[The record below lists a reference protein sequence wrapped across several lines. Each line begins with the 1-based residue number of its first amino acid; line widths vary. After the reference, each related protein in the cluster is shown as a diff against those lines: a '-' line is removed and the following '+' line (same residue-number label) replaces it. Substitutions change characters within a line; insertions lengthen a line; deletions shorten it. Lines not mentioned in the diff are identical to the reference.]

1 MSKKASATLIGA
13 FVVGGLA
20 LITLALIVVAG
31 GEFFQHKERAVM
43 YFKNSIYGLEVGAPV
58 MFRGVRVGS
67 VKNIAIF
74 YDRKAD
80 NFAIPV
86 TAELEADAI
95 RGLDGMRT
103 SEAALPT
110 LLERGLSAQL
120 SMQSLLTGQLY
131 VDLDL
136 RPRQTR
142 ELRGT
147 RSGLTEIPTTTTAI
161 QNLRNQLEGV
171 DFRRMLDDLSAL
183 ARSTSQMLAGPQLKQ
198 TIEDISALTA
208 SLRRVAAV
216 AEKRL
221 DPLVG
226 DARGAMSST
235 RQAMDKL
242 GTAADD
248 VSQTADSLDSASKG
262 IKALLAPD
270 SPLVNDVR
278 GAADQLSQTA
288 ANLRRATQ
296 EDGSLL
302 RNTERAMQDVSK
314 AARALRDLAEL
325 LERHPAALL
334 RGRPPA
340 EPAPNNS
347 SNNSSSS
354 RESR

>member
-1 MSKKASATLIGA
+1 MSKKASPTLIGA
-13 FVVGGLA
+13 FVVVGLA
-20 LITLALIVVAG
+20 LVALALVVVAG
-31 GEFFQHKERAVM
+31 GDFFERKERAVM

-67 VKNIAIF
+67 VKHIGIF

-95 RGLDGMRT
+95 RGLDGVRGT
-103 SEAALPT
+103 EQAALPT

-136 RPRQTR
+136 RPRQVR

-147 RSGLTEIPTTTTAI
+147 RSGLIEIPTTTTAI

-171 DFRRMLDDLSAL
+171 DVRRMLDDLSAL
-183 ARSTSQMLAGPQLKQ
+183 ARSTSQLLSGPQLKQ
-198 TIEDISALTA
+198 SIEDIAALTA
-208 SLRRVAAV
+208 SLRRVAAI

-221 DPLVG
+221 EPLVG
-226 DARGAMSST
+226 DARGAMTST
-235 RQAMDKL
+235 RKAMDKVS
-242 GTAADD
+242 TAADD
-248 VSQTADSLDSASKG
+248 VSQTADSLDGASKEL
-262 IKALLAPD
+262 KALLAPD
-270 SPLVNDVR
+270 SPLVSDVR

-296 EDGSLL
+296 EDGNLL
-302 RNTERAMQDVSK
+302 RNTERALQDVSK

-325 LERHPAALL
+325 LERHPHALL
-334 RGRPPA
+334 RGRPQA
-340 EPAPNNS
+340 EPGPNNNS
-347 SNNSSSS
+347 ST
-354 RESR
+354 ESR